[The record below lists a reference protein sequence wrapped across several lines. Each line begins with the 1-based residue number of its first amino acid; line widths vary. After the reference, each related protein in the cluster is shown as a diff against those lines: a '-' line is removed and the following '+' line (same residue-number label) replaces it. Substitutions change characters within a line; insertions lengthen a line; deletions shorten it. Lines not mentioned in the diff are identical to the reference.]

1 MAQCEGETLNLNELL
16 SLGLITTP
24 LQGSLI
30 HFLKLAHSG
39 IKGAAFLPGGLP
51 ATGADVGEELKV
63 STLYSVSTKKG
74 SFSPYRK
81 RSFCVKTL

>member
-16 SLGLITTP
+16 SLGLITTS

-30 HFLKLAHSG
+30 HFLQLAHSG

-63 STLYSVSTKKG
+63 STVC
-74 SFSPYRK
+74 PQK
-81 RSFCVKTL
+81 RIF